1 MLFVVET
8 EMAKGEPV
16 ATLDSIIDGMTEKGV
31 SLEESEEALEHLLS
45 TGGLVEVDDDCFIP
59 LV

>member
-1 MLFVVET
+1 
-8 EMAKGEPV
+8 
-16 ATLDSIIDGMTEKGV
+16 MTEHGV
-31 SLEESEEALEHLLS
+31 NVKETEEALEHLLS

>member
-16 ATLDSIIDGMTEKGV
+16 ATLDSIIDGMTDNGV
-31 SLEESEEALEHLLS
+31 SIEETEEALEHLLS

>member
-1 MLFVVET
+1 
-8 EMAKGEPV
+8 MAKGEPV